1 MAGALIVGPAG
12 VVARI
17 AAFALLLAG
26 AAAAQPLPD
35 DAALA
40 ARARAYVDDARLAP
54 GVVIGVLEADGSRRF
69 VAHGA
74 SGHPHRTPLGPGSVF
89 EIGSI
94 TKVHTAL
101 LLAQMVAAGE
111 VAYDQRIATL
121 FPADLALAEPLAS
134 ITLEQLATH
143 TSGLPRLALSPANL
157 LRGLFSDDPYAG
169 STPDEIFRAVAGA
182 DSARLGERGR
192 FNYSNL
198 GVALLGQLLARK
210 AGIDYSVA
218 LAQRVFA
225 PLGLHAWPLTPL
237 PRDAPSFVQG
247 HGANFRPAAA
257 WHLDAYAP
265 AGGLQ
270 ASAAELLDFAAS
282 QLAAGTDW
290 VRDAQRLRQPLDATS
305 GRSNALGWAV
315 QRLGTREVW
324 WHNGG
329 TGGFRT
335 YLAIVPAEGIALV
348 VLTNGKGDADALARG
363 ILDPARPM
371 PQGAERTALAVL
383 ATLGGLLFAVLLGF
397 AVRAR
402 AYAGGRARAID
413 RWDVIGA
420 GLSMGMILL
429 LVERLGDFARVPFVL
444 WWLAALA
451 SGALLAHLVW
461 RARQWPWRSDRG
473 WRFALRLVGVVFT
486 GAVVALLV

>member
-1 MAGALIVGPAG
+1 MDGALNLRRAG
-12 VVARI
+12 VRA
-17 AAFALLLAG
+17 AAFITALLLTG
-26 AAAAQPLPD
+26 TVVAQSLPD

-40 ARARAYVDDARLAP
+40 ARASAFVDEARLAP
-54 GVVIGVLEADGSRRF
+54 GVVIGVLEAGQRRY
-69 VAHGA
+69 VAHGD
-74 SGHPHRTPLGPGSVF
+74 SGHPAGTPLGAGSVF

-111 VAYDQRIATL
+111 VAYDQRIGTL
-121 FPADLALAEPLAS
+121 FPEEIALTEPLAS
-134 ITLEQLATH
+134 ITLEELATH
-143 TSGLPRLALSPANL
+143 TSGLPRLALSPVAL
-157 LRGLFSDDPYAG
+157 VRGLFSDDPYAG
-169 STPDEIFRAVAGA
+169 STPEEIFRAVATTGA
-182 DSARLGERGR
+182 SRLGERGR

-198 GVALLGQLLARK
+198 GVALLGQLLARRL
-210 AGIDYSVA
+210 GVDYAVA
-218 LAQRVFA
+218 LAQRVFQ
-225 PLGLHAWPLTPL
+225 PLGLQLLPLVPL
-237 PRDAPSFVQG
+237 ARDAPAFVQG
-247 HGANFRPAAA
+247 HSANFRPAAS

-270 ASAAELLDFAAS
+270 ASAEDLLDFAAS
-282 QLAAGTDW
+282 QLAPGQDW

-305 GRSNALGWAV
+305 GRGNALGWAV

-335 YLAIVPAEGIALV
+335 WLGIVPAEGIALV
-348 VLTNGKGDADALARG
+348 VLSNGKGDVDALARA
-363 ILDPARPM
+363 ILDPARTM
-371 PQGAERTALAVL
+371 PQAAERTALAVL

-402 AYAGGRARAID
+402 AYAGGRARTID

-451 SGALLAHLVW
+451 CAALLAHLVW

-473 WRFALRLVGVVFT
+473 WRFALRLAGVVFT
-486 GAVVALLV
+486 AAVVGLLL